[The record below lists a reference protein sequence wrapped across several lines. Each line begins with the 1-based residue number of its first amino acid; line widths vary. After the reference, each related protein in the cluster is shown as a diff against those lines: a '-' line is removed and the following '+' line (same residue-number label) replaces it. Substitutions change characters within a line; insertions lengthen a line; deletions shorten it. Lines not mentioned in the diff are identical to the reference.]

1 MKFHESQD
9 PPIWNQGN
17 FPKSQ
22 FRTRVHAPRARPV
35 TPAVPAL
42 LPARPPRG
50 FPPLRGRTSEGS
62 SHGLDGALLSSP
74 AWGTLTDTHSAAHG
88 PWLLIFGKLNKC
100 GELAGDSQRG
110 WGCGDE
116 NGVSGVPESPPM
128 CLKQIKRTL
137 DPGYQ
142 RVQKDQEALKLMVCQ
157 KPPATEGH
165 YFPSLK
171 WPQFWGLIWSLI
183 EMFQT
188 VDYNEDETSPVHF
201 MTFAKK
207 GRLVIR

>member
-1 MKFHESQD
+1 MC
-9 PPIWNQGN
+9 
-17 FPKSQ
+17 
-22 FRTRVHAPRARPV
+22 THAP
-35 TPAVPAL
+35 PACAPLNPPCLHRSSRIFCEASFFPGSAHQRGYPTVLAEFSWCSLAL
-42 LPARPPRG
+42 
-50 FPPLRGRTSEGS
+50 
-62 SHGLDGALLSSP
+62 
-74 AWGTLTDTHSAAHG
+74 GTHAGTHSLAHG
-88 PWLLIFGKLNKC
+88 PCLFSCLLIFGKLNKH
-100 GELAGDSQRG
+100 GELAGDNQLG
-110 WGCGDE
+110 WGCRDE
-116 NGVSGVPESPPM
+116 NRVSGVPKSPPM
-128 CLKQIKRTL
+128 CLKRIKRTL

-142 RVQKDQEALKLMVCQ
+142 RVQKDQEELKLMVCQ

-171 WPQFWGLIWSLI
+171 QPQFWGLIWSLI